1 MNIVPQFGLGT
12 FRLTG
17 DTVIES
23 VKTALEVGYRAVDTA
38 QIYGNKPKLVKPLN
52 SVVSIVKIFF
62 SPQKFGRKIF
72 QQKN

>member
-1 MNIVPQFGLGT
+1 MKQVIKQKMNIVPQFGLGT

-23 VKTALEVGYRAVDTA
+23 VKTTVM
-38 QIYGNKPKLVKPLN
+38 KPKLVKPLN
-52 SVVSIVKIFF
+52 SVVSIVKICF
-62 SPQKFGRKIF
+62 SPQKSGRKII